1 MKLPRYVKL
10 VEVGPRD
17 GLQNEKA
24 SVPAKIKIEL
34 IHRLQDAGLSD
45 IEVTSFVSP
54 KWVPEMADNAQVMAG
69 LRRKPGVRYSVLTPN
84 IQGLTAALLCG
95 PDEIVVFGAASEVCA
110 RRNTRRRRCAARR
123 MAEEAVDVGAHAPAP
138 HGLPRQVAPEGRVL
152 CQPQSALAR
161 AQRRCARSRI
171 VSPTGAIAK
180 ASFSW
185 AI

>member
-1 MKLPRYVKL
+1 MAEQRRRHFLTPAVGTHTYATRVF
-10 VEVGPRD
+10 VEDLGI
-17 GLQNEKA
+17 LQF
-24 SVPAKIKIEL
+24 SCY
-34 IHRLQDAGLSD
+34 D
-45 IEVTSFVSP
+45 SP
-54 KWVPEMADNAQVMAG
+54 KWVPEMVDNAQVMAG

-95 PDEIVVFGAASEVCA
+95 PDEIVDFGAASEVCA

-123 MAEEAVDVGAHAPAP
+123 VAEEAVDVGAHAPAL
-138 HGLPRQVAPEGRVL
+138 HGLPRQVATEGRVL